1 MLIYKKNKKLYKIC
15 KLNNI
20 PIIRKKTAK
29 IINNIINE
37 NKYNSLL
44 EIGTAYGFSCNLWIQ
59 NKNLKNIVSIEKN
72 IDNYLIASNY
82 VSHNNLK
89 LINGDAFDI
98 QINEK
103 FDLIFLDGPKSN
115 QEILF
120 EKFLNLLNDNGTIVV
135 DNLLLNKFKKLDINQ
150 LNKNQRKLLE
160 KIELFRKYLENNE
173 RINFT
178 FLNIDDGIGIITKRY

>member
-82 VSHNNLK
+82 VSQNNLK
-89 LINGDAFDI
+89 LINGDAFDV

>member
-1 MLIYKKNKKLYKIC
+1 M
-15 KLNNI
+15 NNI

-82 VSHNNLK
+82 VSQNNLK
-89 LINGDAFDI
+89 LINGDAFDV